1 MLFVTMAF
9 VGVALDMTHDMDNAG
24 IVWRIL
30 TESKISGNKDKVLV
44 IIHTNLVPT
53 IKIAKMLT

>member
-24 IVWRIL
+24 IVWKIL
-30 TESKISGNKDKVLV
+30 TESKISGNTGKALI
-44 IIHTNLVPT
+44 IIHTNLVLT